1 MVFEVINNPAF
12 SQAPGFTQEQFR
24 KLDQLYCI
32 AASRKAL
39 NYRTVDCD
47 FELGIATYTYYVS
60 CQHAPYL
67 QFVIRQVGPRTMMYE
82 LYKQD
87 KGRIVKSGIFNR
99 AYDRLFKEIEE
110 L

>member
-24 KLDQLYCI
+24 KLDQLYCMS
-32 AASRKAL
+32 ASRKAL

-47 FELGIATYTYYVS
+47 FELGLASYTYYVS
-60 CQHAPYL
+60 SQHAPYL
-67 QFVIRQVGPRTMMYE
+67 QFAIRQVGPKTMMYE
-82 LYKQD
+82 VYKQD
-87 KGRIVKSGIFNR
+87 KGRIVKSGVFDR
-99 AYDRLFKEIEE
+99 AYERLCQEIEC